1 MNNIMR
7 YPGTKSVALLCILA
21 VSLIG
26 AVFAGLT
33 LTRNLTNTTVIQPG
47 ENSANQVTI
56 YGNGITFINYEINV
70 TLEQGTNTV
79 QFYLPPNALTDTLAL
94 SGINVVEITTNEES
108 RPLIEKGDVITV
120 YTQDATYTG
129 KFIGWDNM
137 LLLEANNGTVMIPG
151 DRITRIILSE
161 VVQIR
166 GPRILVQVTTDSPQG
181 EYKLKVSYLMRGPK
195 WKPTYFIDLDT
206 SHLDCWATIE
216 NVETWDNFTLVLVS
230 GGPHVVI
237 KGPIYFASQ
246 SSGLSMYGE
255 MVDFTPTTTDEYH
268 EYTYNGKLSFEN
280 GTTVRLP
287 LFNGTV
293 TLRQEYFW
301 TSGDVQ
307 NRYHMTNTLTEPL
320 ASGTIEFYRGKK
332 WMGEDSIDYT
342 PENAETTAT
351 VNYAQDIKVKATVT
365 KSVND
370 GHHQVQGTEIA
381 IQNHKTTSIQI
392 TVQQDINGYT
402 LDVCTPSAS
411 RVGSTLTW
419 AIQVGA
425 GDNATIYYE
434 WEYNW

>member
-1 MNNIMR
+1 V
-7 YPGTKSVALLCILA
+7 SLLCILA

-56 YGNGITFINYEINV
+56 FGNGITFINYEINV

-181 EYKLKVSYLMRGPK
+181 EYKLKISYLMRGPK

-268 EYTYNGKLSFEN
+268 EYMYNGKLSFEN